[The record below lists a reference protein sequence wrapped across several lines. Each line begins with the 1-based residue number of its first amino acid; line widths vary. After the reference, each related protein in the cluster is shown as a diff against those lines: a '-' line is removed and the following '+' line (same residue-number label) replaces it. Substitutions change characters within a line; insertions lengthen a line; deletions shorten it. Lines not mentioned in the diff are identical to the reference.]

1 MQTTRKRKRLTP
13 AEHRSWLL
21 LEETAVHLGCSRA
34 TVDRLRKGQIEGVP
48 RLPAVQVGKRKWIV
62 LKDSLRRWQEE
73 NEQTSDA

>member
-1 MQTTRKRKRLTP
+1 MQTTRNRKRLTP
-13 AEHRSWLL
+13 LEDRSWLL